1 MKYKKYDFL
10 GLGLLILI
18 FLTPLSA
25 FLYLGWLLAIII
37 ILKRRVTMVCRNRN
51 PNSLIHRTKIWLRA
65 DPLNLP
71 HLTLLTAA
79 LIATLTSRYH
89 SESVGGLLIFTTYI
103 ITYYLILNWLKEKNQ
118 IKLVLTT
125 LTISAAV
132 VSLLGLC
139 LYLSR
144 SNFIWSYPLLQ
155 LTVEAGRM
163 TGTFSN
169 PNFYATYL
177 VLFLPLIVASG
188 FIFSSA
194 IRRLGIVILSLL
206 MTINLVLSGSRT
218 AWLSLVVTLSIFLF
232 LALSSYPKRKI
243 KILILSLYL
252 GVVVI
257 TFISLIFLLQP
268 SRVFSFFRLSQ
279 DTSLASR
286 LRIWGATLRIIR
298 DHPWTGTGPGTFQRV
313 MPLYLPES
321 PRDWHSHAHNLYL
334 HLGGEMGLPG
344 AILFIWFFITAFRQI
359 RQIYLSV
366 QNPES
371 RLLIIGGIAGL
382 GGFFMHTI
390 TEVLINNAQLGIMFW
405 IMLAI
410 IFSIGK
416 IAGRMNFSEPRGR

>member
-1 MKYKKYDFL
+1 MKDKKYDFL
-10 GLGLLILI
+10 GLGLLVLI

-37 ILKRRVTMVCRNRN
+37 TLKRRVTMVCRNRN
-51 PNSLIHRTKIWLRA
+51 SNSLIQRTKIWLRA

-79 LIATLTSRYH
+79 LIATFTSRYH
-89 SESVGGLLIFTTYI
+89 FESVGGLLIFTTYI

-169 PNFYATYL
+169 PNFYATYI

-218 AWLSLVVTLSIFLF
+218 AWLSLVVTLNIFLF
-232 LALSSYPKRKI
+232 LALSSYPKREI
-243 KILILSLYL
+243 KILVLSLYL

-298 DHPWTGTGPGTFQRV
+298 DHPWTGIGLGTFHRV

-321 PRDWHSHAHNLYL
+321 PQDWHSHAHNLYL

-344 AILFIWFFITAFRQI
+344 AVVFIWFLVTAFRQI

-366 QNPES
+366 RNPKS

-382 GGFFMHTI
+382 GGFLIHTI

-410 IFSIGK
+410 TFSIGK
-416 IAGRMNFSEPRGR
+416 IAGRMNQAPTNY